1 MPNSTTATTTTKTE
15 SVSKAD
21 FDRMAALVETQQ
33 GQIDGLQQAYLA
45 VVEKMKELANEI
57 VRLERHNMIG
67 VNEIIV
73 PRNWRAM
80 PKGK

>member
-1 MPNSTTATTTTKTE
+1 MPSNSTVSTTTKTE

-21 FDRMAALVETQQ
+21 FDQMAALVETQQ
-33 GQIDGLQQAYLA
+33 RQIDGLQQGYLA
-45 VVEKMKELANEI
+45 VVDKMIELANEI

-73 PRNWRAM
+73 PRNWREM